1 MGRSAMTID
10 SPRGKAQAYL
20 GDVAELPKSNL
31 NIPSKMNP
39 CAREA
44 SDGATRRIS
53 FSLTTTEAPGAA
65 AMPASRSSDSKHA
78 EDDEIEEHED
88 DNGKIYFYNRLSGQT
103 AWSREELMDPYGA
116 RI

>member
-10 SPRGKAQAYL
+10 SPRVKAQAHL

-39 CAREA
+39 CTREA
-44 SDGATRRIS
+44 GGGATRRIS
-53 FSLTTTEAPGAA
+53 FSLTVTVASGAA
-65 AMPASRSSDSKHA
+65 TMPASSSSDSKHA
-78 EDDEIEEHED
+78 EGKEIEEHGDE
-88 DNGKIYFYNRLSGQT
+88 NGKIYFYNRLSGQT

>member
-10 SPRGKAQAYL
+10 SPRVKAQAHL
-20 GDVAELPKSNL
+20 GDVAALPKSNL

-39 CAREA
+39 CTREA
-44 SDGATRRIS
+44 GGGATRRIS

-65 AMPASRSSDSKHA
+65 AMPASSSDSKHA
-78 EDDEIEEHED
+78 EGDEIEEHED
-88 DNGKIYFYNRLSGQT
+88 ENGKIYFYNRLSGQT
-103 AWSREELMDPYGA
+103 AWSREELIDPYGA